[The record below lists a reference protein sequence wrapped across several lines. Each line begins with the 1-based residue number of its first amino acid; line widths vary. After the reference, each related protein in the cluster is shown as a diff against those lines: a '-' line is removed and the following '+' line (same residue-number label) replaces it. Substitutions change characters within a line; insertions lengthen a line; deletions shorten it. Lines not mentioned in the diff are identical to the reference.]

1 MSAPFQEIDV
11 RLENGDQYKGR
22 IENSKFHGE
31 GVYIFKEGDTFSGTY
46 NQGKVS
52 YYSYMSIN
60 IYK

>member
-52 YYSYMSIN
+52 YYS
-60 IYK
+60 